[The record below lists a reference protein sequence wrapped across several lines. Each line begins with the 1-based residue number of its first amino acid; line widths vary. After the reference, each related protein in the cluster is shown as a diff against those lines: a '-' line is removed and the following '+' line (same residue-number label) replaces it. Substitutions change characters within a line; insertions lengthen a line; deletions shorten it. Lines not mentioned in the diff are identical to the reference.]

1 MGSFVFPTWMQSLLH
16 PDQPS
21 REPDPADLGTVLGL
35 EARLSSEPS
44 PAAPRHRKPHEAVT
58 DFGDL
63 PRY

>member
-1 MGSFVFPTWMQSLLH
+1 MQSLLH

-35 EARLSSEPS
+35 EARLTSEPS
-44 PAAPRHRKPHEAVT
+44 PAAPRHRKPHEAAT